1 MTSTVSSSDSYRL
14 AFDIGGTFTDFAL
27 LDESSGALTIHKRLT
42 TPDDPAEGVAIGL
55 AELFAQAGVNAA
67 QVSNAIHGT
76 TLVTNALIERKGAK
90 VALLST
96 KGFRDLLQIGNEQRY
111 DIYDLM
117 LRLPEPLVPRYLRL
131 GVAERVDSRGQVL
144 QPVTREAMQ
153 QVIEQLRTEDAR
165 DRDAPGELNGLFR
178 RDQITSLAIGFLHA
192 YHEPANE
199 LAAGALA
206 RELWPEVDVSLSS
219 EVSPEI
225 REYERVST
233 TVANAYV
240 RPVARRY
247 LERIAQSLADLG
259 YTGRL
264 YLMLSS
270 GGICTLETA
279 AAYPIHL
286 VESGPAGGSIGA
298 AFFGQL
304 CGLRDLVS
312 FDMGGTTAKISL
324 IENGRPTIV
333 HEVEAARI
341 ERFKK
346 GSGLPLQVA
355 SVELMEIGA
364 GGGSVAWIDELGL
377 LKVGPRSAGSAPGP
391 ACYDQGGT
399 EPTVTDAD
407 LVLGYLDADSFLG
420 GEMRLN
426 RGAAERA
433 IEVAIAHPLGLS
445 LTEAAWGIHQLVNEN
460 MASAAKIHIIERG
473 HDPQHYALL
482 AFGGAGPIHAAGVA
496 RILGQRQVIYPQ
508 APGVLSAVGFLVAP
522 VSFAFAQ
529 SRPQILE
536 RIDWGATNAL
546 LADLEQRG
554 RSLLAQAGLAPGQIT
569 IERSVDARFAGQ
581 MQEIGFPLPDGAL
594 SADQEG
600 EIASRFNRVYREL
613 YGHLHDN
620 VPIELLTWRLV
631 ARGQLAEVQVRTL
644 PLEEG
649 SQAVSTVDRPV
660 YWPESGGYVPTPV
673 FQRETLRPGTT
684 ITGPAVVEERE
695 STLLVPP
702 GAVGAVDRYLT
713 LSVERSSG
721 SATVTAARE
730 ILGVQA

>member
-1 MTSTVSSSDSYRL
+1 MNSNDSYRV

-27 LDESSGALTIHKRLT
+27 LHEDSGALTIHKRLT
-42 TPDDPAEGVAIGL
+42 TPHDPAVGVAIGL
-55 AELFAQAGVNAA
+55 AELFAQAGVSAA

-76 TLVTNALIERKGAK
+76 TLVTNALIERTGAK
-90 VALLST
+90 VALIAT
-96 KGFRDLLQIGNEQRY
+96 KGFRDLIQIGNEQRY

-131 GVAERVDSRGQVL
+131 GVEERVDSRGRML

-153 QVIEQLRTEDAR
+153 QVIDQLRAEDAR
-165 DRDAPGELNGLFR
+165 DRDAPGELDGLFR
-178 RDQITSLAIGFLHA
+178 RDQITSLAISFLHA

-199 LAAGALA
+199 RAAGALA

-247 LERIAQSLADLG
+247 LERIAQVLADLG

-324 IENGRPTIV
+324 IEDGRPAIV
-333 HEVEAARI
+333 HQVEAARI

-364 GGGSVAWIDELGL
+364 GGGSIAWIDELGL

-391 ACYDQGGT
+391 ACYGLGGT

-407 LVLGYLDADSFLG
+407 LVLGYLDAGSFLG

-426 RGAAERA
+426 RAAAERA
-433 IEVAIAHPLGLS
+433 IEEVIARPLGLS

-496 RILGQRQVIYPQ
+496 RILGQRRVVYPQ

-529 SRPQILE
+529 SRPQLLE
-536 RIDWGATNAL
+536 RVNWDATNTL
-546 LADLEQRG
+546 LADLEERG
-554 RSLLAQAGLAPGQIT
+554 RTLLAQAGVAPDQIT

-581 MQEIGFPLPDGAL
+581 LQEIGFSLPDGPL
-594 SADQEG
+594 SAEQTG
-600 EIASRFNRVYREL
+600 EIAARFTRVYQEL
-613 YGHLHDN
+613 YGHLHEN

-631 ARGQLAEVQVRTL
+631 ARGQLAEVQMRTL
-644 PLEEG
+644 PLEAAASPMPTAE
-649 SQAVSTVDRPV
+649 RPV
-660 YWPESGGYVPTPV
+660 YWPESGGFVPTPV
-673 FQRETLRPGTT
+673 FQRETLRPG
-684 ITGPAVVEERE
+684 IEIVGPAVVEERE
-695 STLLVPP
+695 STLLIPP
-702 GAVGAVDRYLT
+702 GAIGTVDTYLT
-713 LSVERSSG
+713 LSVERGIDSG
-721 SATVTAARE
+721 PVAAARE
-730 ILGVQA
+730 ALGVRA